1 MSTSNCDNDLTHH
14 AAAKQQKLQPE
25 HYYGHPVIYCFLI
38 WVNTVPVHCDEE
50 AVVVPRARDD
60 PDLVEE
66 EGADA
71 GCGRAQGGVDDG
83 GGDRDAVAVAGDGAL
98 LGPVAGEE
106 AKHQDQAAQGRQGHR
121 VAGHR
126 NLEKKGFIVFLAL
139 ESSRKSKDQKKPCGK
154 VE

>member
-1 MSTSNCDNDLTHH
+1 MS
-14 AAAKQQKLQPE
+14 
-25 HYYGHPVIYCFLI
+25 
-38 WVNTVPVHCDEE
+38 
-50 AVVVPRARDD
+50 RARDD

-71 GCGRAQGGVDDG
+71 GGGRAQGGVDDG
-83 GGDRDAVAVAGDGAL
+83 GGHRDAVAVAGDGAL

-126 NLEKKGFIVFLAL
+126 NLDKEGFFFFGAGIVTKKRGPKKPL
-139 ESSRKSKDQKKPCGK
+139 RKSRIIY
-154 VE
+154 

>member
-1 MSTSNCDNDLTHH
+1 MYGRKKCFFIFSFKN
-14 AAAKQQKLQPE
+14 QQIRARNSLNYALNNIMAIAFYFGKINRFFISSRSCL
-25 HYYGHPVIYCFLI
+25 
-38 WVNTVPVHCDEE
+38 PVHCDEE

-71 GCGRAQGGVDDG
+71 GGGRAQGGVDDG
-83 GGDRDAVAVAGDGAL
+83 GGHGDAVAVAGDGAL

-126 NLEKKGFIVFLAL
+126 NLGIF
-139 ESSRKSKDQKKPCGK
+139 S
-154 VE
+154 